1 MKFGKNK
8 SNKEIAGKTIFSRQH
23 IDTIA
28 HHGLCIP
35 AILMMFLIYAI
46 ALLLFQKSIPI
57 LSAYPLTDLLFS
69 IDWKPMSKLFG
80 FLPFI
85 MGTLWV
91 TVLSMIICVPISLL
105 CAIYLSEYAHKRLRI
120 AIQPFIDL
128 LAGIPSVVYGLF
140 GIIFLIPLIRTGIAP
155 LFCINTSGYTVLAG
169 GIVLAVMVFP
179 ILISL
184 TLEVFQSV
192 PSGMREAALACGAT
206 TWEMIKHVVLKAGYP
221 GVIAAI
227 ILGFSRAFGE
237 TMAVLMV
244 VGNVPLIPASVFDP
258 AYPIPALIANNYGE
272 MMSIPMYDS
281 ALMFAALLLFLVVFF
296 FITISRYVLVRI
308 KRNMAT

>member
-1 MKFGKNK
+1 MNSRKIEHKKEMGKKN
-8 SNKEIAGKTIFSRQH
+8 IFSRQH

-35 AILMMFLIYAI
+35 AILMIFLIYAI
-46 ALLLFQKSIPI
+46 ALLLFWKSIPI
-57 LSAYPLTDLLFS
+57 LLAYPLTTLLFS
-69 IDWKPMSKLFG
+69 TEWRPMSQLFG

-91 TVLSMIICVPISLL
+91 TVLSMAISVPISLL
-105 CAIYLSEYAHKRLRI
+105 CAIYLSEYAPKRLRI

-155 LFCINTSGYTVLAG
+155 LFLVNTSGYTVLAG

-184 TLEVFQSV
+184 TLEVFQAV
-192 PSGMREAALACGAT
+192 PTGMREASLACGAT
-206 TWEMIKHVVLKAGYP
+206 TWEMVKHVVLKAGYP

-227 ILGFSRAFGE
+227 ILGLSRAFGE

-244 VGNVPLIPASVFDP
+244 VGNVPIIPASVFDP

-296 FITISRYVLVRI
+296 FIAISRYVLVKI
-308 KRNMAT
+308 KRNMAA